1 MQNVIEAENLRYAY
15 PVPETEEG
23 GAEKPKKY
31 ALDGVSL
38 TVKQGEFVAILGHNG
53 SGKSTFAK
61 HVNLSLI
68 HIYRDAPLSRE
79 ETL

>member
-31 ALDGVSL
+31 ALD
-38 TVKQGEFVAILGHNG
+38 
-53 SGKSTFAK
+53 
-61 HVNLSLI
+61 LSLI
-68 HIYRDAPLSRE
+68 HI
-79 ETL
+79 